1 MEVTVYGSIAIIVV
15 LGAVAQWIG
24 WKLKIPAILL
34 LLGLGFLVGPVTGLI
49 NPDAVLGDMLFP
61 IVSAAVAI
69 ILFEGGLTLRLSD
82 LREAGV
88 TIVRLVSLGVMVT
101 WALCFVLCYTLLGF
115 NGILSALFAA
125 LLTVTGP
132 TVIGPMLR
140 TIRPRGKVKY
150 MAKWE
155 GILNDPIGVILAVL
169 VFEVLIVGQSGE
181 HGGSGAII
189 FMGLLKTIVIGVVGA
204 GVSGGILL
212 GLVRFK
218 LLPEFLHNI
227 VALALVLGSFGLSN
241 YFQEE
246 SGLLTVTLFGI
257 LLANQHILDIRHITA
272 FKENLQVLLISML
285 FIILAARVDPNT
297 VDAIHWGSIA
307 FLAALIII
315 VRPSA
320 VLVST
325 IGSGAAWKERVLLMM
340 LAPRGIVAVALTSL
354 FALKLEEAGVPDAA
368 NMMAVMLLVVVGTVG
383 FYGLLAAPLSSK
395 LGLSNLDPQGVMFV
409 GAHQWAIDMAL
420 ELKAVGGDVVMVDS
434 NRFHVHRA
442 QRQDLSAHSGN
453 VFNEEFLEE
462 LDFSNVGHAVALTA
476 NDEVNAFAQTT
487 LRDYIERADIY
498 HLRPE
503 KSTNPQ
509 GNEERKMNPL
519 FGEDATY
526 SFFEKQLAAGA
537 SFEHITLRENFD
549 MAAFDEEYGA
559 RALLLFCV
567 GEEKDVRVFSAKTK
581 ISPKEGDTLVYLK
594 RAPEQSEEAPDA
606 PAI

>member
-1 MEVTVYGSIAIIVV
+1 MEVTVYGSIAAIVV
-15 LGAVAQWIG
+15 LGAIAQWVG
-24 WKLKIPAILL
+24 WRLKIPAILL
-34 LLGLGFLVGPVTGLI
+34 LLGAGFLVGPVTGFI
-49 NPDAVLGDMLFP
+49 HPDDVLGDMLFP

-69 ILFEGGLTLRLSD
+69 ILFEGGLTLRFSD

-101 WALCFVLCYTLLGF
+101 WALCFVLAYFLLDF
-115 NGILSALFAA
+115 NGLLSALFAA

-169 VFEVLIVGQSGE
+169 VFEVLIAGQ
-181 HGGSGAII
+181 HGGHGGGGMIVFI
-189 FMGLLKTIVIGVVGA
+189 GLLKTIVIGVVGA
-204 GVSGGILL
+204 GICGGVML
-212 GLVRFK
+212 GLVKFK
-218 LLPEFLHNI
+218 LLPEFLHNY
-227 VALALVLGSFGLSN
+227 VALALVLGSFGMSN

-257 LLANQHILDIRHITA
+257 LLANQHIFDIRHITA

-307 FLAALIII
+307 FVAALILL

-325 IGSGAAWKERVLLMM
+325 IASGATWKERVLLMM

-354 FALKLEEAGVPDAA
+354 FALKLEEQGVPDAA

-409 GAHQWAIDMAL
+409 GAHDWAINMAK
-420 ELKAVGGDVVMVDS
+420 ELKEVGGDVVLIDS

-442 QRQDLSAHSGN
+442 KRQGLAADAGN
-453 VFNEEFLEE
+453 VFSEEFLEE
-462 LDFSNVGHAVALTA
+462 IDFSNIGHAVSLTA

-487 LRDYIERADIY
+487 LREYIERADIY

-503 KSTNPQ
+503 KNTNPQ

-519 FGEDATY
+519 FGEDATF
-526 SFFEKQLAAGA
+526 SFFDKQLASGG
-537 SFEHITLRENFD
+537 SFEHISLRENFD

-559 RALLLFCV
+559 NALLLFCV
-567 GEEKDVRVFSAKTK
+567 GEEGDVRIFSAKTK

-594 RAPEQSEEAPDA
+594 LAVEEEDEAVA
-606 PAI
+606 EV

>member
-1 MEVTVYGSIAIIVV
+1 MELSIYGSVACIVFF
-15 LGAVAQWIG
+15 GAVAQWVG

-34 LLGLGFLVGPVTGLI
+34 LLGTGFLVGPVTGFI
-49 NPDAVLGDMLFP
+49 NPDNVLGELLFP
-61 IVSAAVAI
+61 IISAAVAI
-69 ILFEGGLTLRLSD
+69 ILFEGGLTLRFSD
-82 LREAGV
+82 LREAGI

-101 WALCFVLCYTLLGF
+101 WALVMVLAYTLLGF
-115 NGILSALFAA
+115 SGILSALFAA

-169 VFEVLIVGQSGE
+169 VFEVLIARQGGGE
-181 HGGSGAII
+181 HHGGGLEII
-189 FMGLLKTIVIGVVGA
+189 LIGLVKTIVIGVVGA
-204 GVSGGILL
+204 GLSGGLLL
-212 GLVRFK
+212 GLVKAK
-218 LLPEFLHNI
+218 LLPEFLHNF

-257 LLANQHILDIRHITA
+257 MLANQRIFDIRHITA

-285 FIILAARVDPNT
+285 FIILAARVDPATIEVINL
-297 VDAIHWGSIA
+297 HSIL
-307 FLAALIII
+307 FVVALIVI
-315 VRPSA
+315 VRPAA

-325 IGSGAAWKERVLLMM
+325 IGSGASWKERILLMM

-354 FALKLEEAGVPDAA
+354 FALKLEKAGVADAPT
-368 NMMAVMLLVVVGTVG
+368 MMAVMLLVVVGTVG

-395 LGLSNLDPQGVMFV
+395 LGLSNLDPQGVIFV
-409 GAHQWAIDMAL
+409 GAHDWSINMAK
-420 ELKAVGGDVVMVDS
+420 ELKKVGGDVVLIDS

-442 QRQDLSAHSGN
+442 RRQELEAQAGN
-453 VFNEEFLEE
+453 VFSEEFLEE

-487 LRDYIERADIY
+487 LHEYIERADIY
-498 HLRPE
+498 HLLPE
-503 KSTNPQ
+503 KNSNPQ
-509 GNEERKMNPL
+509 GAESRKMNPL

-526 SFFEKQLAAGA
+526 SFFEKQLARGA
-537 SFEHITLRENFD
+537 AFEHLTLRENFD

-567 GEEKDVRVFSAKTK
+567 GSEGDVRIFSAKTR

-594 RAPEQSEEAPDA
+594 LANDQEEEVTDTV
-606 PAI
+606 